1 MKCVNILTS
10 TNPSL
15 TDPYWCLEVYW
26 CQTVSGS
33 AMQVA
38 AVFDE
43 LLLPLATVGFSYP
56 GHQRLLCPKSL
67 MLTVTQCSRSY
78 IKDYRRCLCKGFGE
92 IVVLFKLAHSLNLLA
107 SVCLEISL
115 LQVLFGP
122 LFPLLSLSKRM
133 LFSKHWNHVNRVIC
147 LTVWLHLSDFS

>member
-1 MKCVNILTS
+1 MCMNILTS

-26 CQTVSGS
+26 WQTVSGP

-56 GHQRLLCPKSL
+56 GHQRLLCPQSL
-67 MLTVTQCSRSY
+67 MLIVHHCSWSYSKIIGGAFAKDLESLLSCSKLLTLLTCWPQCAWKSLF
-78 IKDYRRCLCKGFGE
+78 YRF
-92 IVVLFKLAHSLNLLA
+92 LLA
-107 SVCLEISL
+107 LYFHCIISAKECSLANIENMSTELFVWLYGSL
-115 LQVLFGP
+115 LR
-122 LFPLLSLSKRM
+122 S
-133 LFSKHWNHVNRVIC
+133 C
-147 LTVWLHLSDFS
+147 Y